1 MTPIIF
7 DKQLLLVVWQTTGVD
22 IVVVFATLAFS
33 VVRTKDAV
41 GSDECGS
48 DAMNMDVSEPEVE
61 YNRIDD
67 QIVTN

>member
-1 MTPIIF
+1 MNT
-7 DKQLLLVVWQTTGVD
+7 WQTIGVD
-22 IVVVFATLAFS
+22 IVVVFATLAYA

-41 GSDECGS
+41 GWDECVS
-48 DAMNMDVSEPEVE
+48 DVMNMDVSEPEVE